1 MIQEVSQI
9 SRRRMLGM
17 SLALGGVALGAR
29 FSPVLAQTT
38 LKRTPGQVLGPF
50 YPVAKP
56 PNQGVD
62 LVMGRS
68 GRAQGQVIHLMGRVV
83 TVEGKPVQGAR
94 VELWQANAQG
104 RYNHPSDPNPAPLDP
119 NFEGFAVQYTDAE
132 GRYKFRTIK
141 PGAYPTGIENWWRPA
156 HIHFD
161 VTGRTDKLVTQ
172 MYFEG
177 DPLNEK
183 DRLLQ
188 GTPGMERLIVKLQPP
203 AQGLE
208 PDSLVAAWDMV
219 ITRG

>member
-1 MIQEVSQI
+1 MLQQI

-17 SLALGGVALGAR
+17 SLALGGVALGAP
-29 FSPVLAQTT
+29 FSSVLAQTT

-62 LVMGRS
+62 LIMGRA
-68 GRAQGQVIHLMGRVV
+68 GRAQGQVINLMGRVV

-94 VELWQANAQG
+94 VELWQANAHG

-141 PGAYPTGIENWWRPA
+141 PGAYPTGFENWWRPA

-161 VTGRTDKLVTQ
+161 VTGRTDRLVTQ

-188 GTPGMERLIVKLQPP
+188 STPGMERLIVKLQPP
-203 AQGLE
+203 TQGLE
-208 PDSLVAAWDMV
+208 PDSLVAVWDMV

>member
-1 MIQEVSQI
+1 MLQQI

-17 SLALGGVALGAR
+17 SLALGGVALGAP
-29 FSPVLAQTT
+29 FSSVLGQTT

-119 NFEGFAVQYTDAE
+119 NFDGFAVQYTDAE